1 LKSVDDFSEIFLYR
15 EAVDMRKYRNGLCAI
30 VKTEMNRNIFS
41 NSLFIFTN
49 KTKKIIRF
57 LYWDDTGFAVWSK
70 TLEKQ
75 SFKWPKTLFRR
86 QDLELSIDELQSL
99 LKGLDIT
106 PHKKLVFDGVI

>member
-1 LKSVDDFSEIFLYR
+1 
-15 EAVDMRKYRNGLCAI
+15 MRKYRNGLCAI
-30 VKTEMNRNIFS
+30 VKTELNRNIFS

-75 SFKWPKTLFRR
+75 SFNWPKTLFRR
-86 QDLELSIDELQSL
+86 QDLELSIDELQKS
-99 LKGLDIT
+99 T
-106 PHKKLVFDGVI
+106 QRP